1 MTASKHEV
9 ARRASPWA
17 SLVCIPVL
25 FMTLVPYWNYYGIWA
40 CGSFMDAYSVFMVA
54 VKSAVDSAGSAA
66 ILAVM
71 IWRRAAAWSRRILEL
86 CVIANLYALFVVTG
100 QRLDDVDRRFF
111 DRMRHQTYDVM
122 RWVALEAY
130 AVAAFRQVD
139 VGSCVEEV
147 LAGVRD
153 AWGRPIWVL
162 PEPSGGVGGVVSL
175 ASRGADGVE
184 GTADDLSSPRVLGKR
199 K

>member
-1 MTASKHEV
+1 M
-9 ARRASPWA
+9 
-17 SLVCIPVL
+17 VCIPVF
-25 FMTLVPYWNYYGIWA
+25 FMTLVPYWNYYMIWA
-40 CGSFMDAYSVFMVA
+40 SGSFMDAYSVFLVA

-71 IWRRAAAWSRRILEL
+71 IWRRAAALSRRILEL

-100 QRLDDVDRRFF
+100 QRLDYLDRRFF
-111 DRMRHQTYDVM
+111 DGPSFETYDVM

-153 AWGRPIWVL
+153 AWGRRMWVITT
-162 PEPSGGVGGVVSL
+162 EPSAGFREVVFLGS
-175 ASRGADGVE
+175 SGADGVV
-184 GTADDLSSPRVLGKR
+184 GTQDDIRLSTPR
-199 K
+199 

>member
-1 MTASKHEV
+1 M
-9 ARRASPWA
+9 RASPWA

-25 FMTLVPYWNYYGIWA
+25 FMTLGTYFDYNVLWG
-40 CGSFMDAYSVFMVA
+40 CGSIFGFPRDFMNCVQHAMN
-54 VKSAVDSAGSAA
+54 SAGAST

-71 IWRRAAAWSRRILEL
+71 IWRRAAAWSRRVLEV
-86 CVIANLYALFVVTG
+86 CVIANLYALFVVTQ
-100 QRLDDVDRRFF
+100 QRLDDVDCRFF

-153 AWGRPIWVL
+153 AWGRRLWVIAT
-162 PEPSGGVGGVVSL
+162 EPSAGFREVVFLGS
-175 ASRGADGVE
+175 SGADGVA
-184 GTADDLSSPRVLGKR
+184 GTQDDIRLRTPR
-199 K
+199 